1 MENDSAQLYKY
12 WYQISETP
20 TVPTQISYSLYT
32 GCYFLIHIKSWKSV
46 LLQIRRD
53 QFKPRLNK
61 TYRQLKTGVFTDSK
75 LLFGNDIVTPVTT
88 ISNSNKITGQMKPF
102 KPQPNATTRTKQKA
116 PPTSQKNVPFMR
128 SRTLTGGTYPRITN
142 ITNKQRILKNST
154 AYCYA

>member
-102 KPQPNATTRTKQKA
+102 KTSTQRNYQNKTKSTPSFSKECSIYEKLNTYRRNIPQNHKYYK
-116 PPTSQKNVPFMR
+116 
-128 SRTLTGGTYPRITN
+128 
-142 ITNKQRILKNST
+142 
-154 AYCYA
+154 